1 MSTPGEKNSYFP
13 DASLLLR
20 EAYNA
25 MYNKDEV
32 VLEDSINNP
41 STNLLGAD
49 ARGTVLGKDA
59 HLADSQPD
67 HPPPNLQQSTSSA
80 TKPVCRSKFCNNIG
94 SIQRKD
100 FQKSEK
106 RAQYLYCLECHE
118 KIRQNRNLI
127 NKKSRL
133 KKKMKKQE
141 VPEDVVPTSPKV
153 EQGGGNQK

>member
-1 MSTPGEKNSYFP
+1 MSTPGEKNSSFP
-13 DASLLLR
+13 DASLILR

-25 MYNKDEV
+25 MYNKDKV

-94 SIQRKD
+94 SMQRKD
-100 FQKSEK
+100 VKKSES

-118 KIRQNRNLI
+118 KTGLNATLST
-127 NKKSRL
+127 KS
-133 KKKMKKQE
+133 
-141 VPEDVVPTSPKV
+141 VA
-153 EQGGGNQK
+153 